1 MPNIGAIDFPNPA
14 FAPDETDLI
23 AISAIDRAGNS
34 LEINPEIEWPK
45 LTAFGSTW
53 DSEVLL
59 AAYRLGMFPMPYEI
73 AGQDSA
79 IGWWSP
85 AERAI
90 FKPSDIV
97 VSTSLRR
104 SFKQFNITM
113 DQDFAAVVRACGDP
127 SRPSG
132 WINQDVIDA
141 YCDLHR
147 QGIAH
152 CVEVWN
158 HDGKLVGGLYGL
170 DLGGV
175 FAAES
180 MFHTQSNASKVA
192 LAFLGQRLSDDSGRI
207 IDTQWLTSH
216 LASMGATTM
225 SRLEY
230 CTALPELLALPA
242 AFATPADS

>member
-1 MPNIGAIDFPNPA
+1 MRSSGVPDFPDPTL
-14 FAPDETDLI
+14 APSDMDLI
-23 AISAIDRAGNS
+23 AISAIDRAGNL
-34 LEINPEIEWPK
+34 LEINPEIDWPK
-45 LTAFGSTW
+45 LTFFGSTW
-53 DSEVLL
+53 DSAVLL
-59 AAYRLGMFPMPYEI
+59 TAYRLGMFPMPYEI
-73 AGQDSA
+73 AGDDDA

-90 FKPSDIV
+90 FKPSDIMI
-97 VSTSLRR
+97 STSLRR
-104 SFKQFNITM
+104 SFKQFKITM
-113 DQDFAAVVRACGDP
+113 DQDFAAVIQACGNP
-127 SRPSG
+127 ARPSG
-132 WINQDVIDA
+132 WINHEVIDA

-192 LAFLGQRLSDDSGRI
+192 LAYLGQQLSDGSGRI
-207 IDTQWLTSH
+207 IDTQWQTPH

-230 CTALPELLALPA
+230 CNVLPGLLELPA
-242 AFATPADS
+242 AFAAPVKK

>member
-1 MPNIGAIDFPNPA
+1 M
-14 FAPDETDLI
+14 DLI
-23 AISAIDRAGNS
+23 AISAIDGAGNL
-34 LEINPEIEWPK
+34 LEIDPEIDWPK
-45 LTAFGSTW
+45 LTFFGSTW

-73 AGQDSA
+73 ASDEDA

-90 FKPSDIV
+90 FIPSAIV

-104 SFKQFNITM
+104 SFKQFKITM

-192 LAFLGQRLSDDSGRI
+192 LAYLGQQLSDGSGRI
-207 IDTQWLTSH
+207 IDTQWQTPH

-225 SRLEY
+225 SRSQY
-230 CTALPELLALPA
+230 CGQLPELLLLPP
-242 AFATPADS
+242 AFT

>member
-1 MPNIGAIDFPNPA
+1 MPTSGVIDFPDPTLAPA
-14 FAPDETDLI
+14 ETDLI
-23 AISAIDRAGNS
+23 AISAIDLAGN
-34 LEINPEIEWPK
+34 LLKINPAMEWPK
-45 LTAFGSTW
+45 LTFFGSTW

-59 AAYRLGMFPMPYEI
+59 AGYRLGMFPMPYEI
-73 AGQDSA
+73 VGQESA

-85 AERAI
+85 VERAI
-90 FKPSDIV
+90 FNPSSIV

-104 SFKQFNITM
+104 SFKQFTITM
-113 DQDFAAVVRACGDP
+113 DQDFVAVIRACGDP
-127 SRPSG
+127 ARPSG
-132 WINQDVIDA
+132 WINEDVIDS
-141 YCDLHR
+141 YCDLHQ

-152 CVEVWN
+152 SVEVWN
-158 HDGKLVGGLYGL
+158 HDGHLVGGLYGL

-192 LAFLGQRLSDDSGRI
+192 LAFLGQRLADDSGRI

-216 LASMGATTM
+216 LASMGATTV

-242 AFATPADS
+242 AFVTPVEN

>member
-1 MPNIGAIDFPNPA
+1 MPNIGAIDFPNPT

-59 AAYRLGMFPMPYEI
+59 AAYQLGMFPMPYEI
-73 AGQDSA
+73 AGDEDA

-97 VSTSLRR
+97 VSTSLSRA
-104 SFKQFNITM
+104 FKKFTITM
-113 DQDFAAVVRACGDP
+113 DRNFAAVIQACGDP
-127 SRPSG
+127 ARPSG
-132 WINQDVIDA
+132 WINQEVIDSF
-141 YCDLHR
+141 CGLH
-147 QGIAH
+147 QLGIAH
-152 CVEVWN
+152 SVEVWN
-158 HDGKLVGGLYGL
+158 LNGDLVGGLYGL

-180 MFHTQSNASKVA
+180 MFHHESNASKVA
-192 LAFLGQRLSDDSGRI
+192 LAYLGQQLSDGSERI
-207 IDTQWLTSH
+207 IDTQWQTPH

-225 SRLEY
+225 SRSQY
-230 CTALPELLALPA
+230 CGQLPDLLLLPTA
-242 AFATPADS
+242 FT

>member
-1 MPNIGAIDFPNPA
+1 MSTSGAIDFPNPA

-23 AISAIDRAGNS
+23 AISAIDRAGNL
-34 LEINPEIEWPK
+34 LEINPAIEWPK
-45 LTAFGSTW
+45 LTFFGSIW

-73 AGQDSA
+73 AGEESA

-90 FKPSDIV
+90 FKPSAIV

-104 SFKQFNITM
+104 SFKQFKITM
-113 DQDFAAVVRACGDP
+113 DQNFAAVIRACGDP
-127 SRPSG
+127 GRPSG
-132 WINQDVIDA
+132 WINQDVIDS
-141 YCDLHR
+141 YCDLY
-147 QGIAH
+147 QKGIAH
-152 CVEVWN
+152 SVEVWN
-158 HDGKLVGGLYGL
+158 HAGQLVGGLYGL

-192 LAFLGQRLSDDSGRI
+192 LAYLGERLTDDSGRI
-207 IDTQWLTSH
+207 IDTQWQTSH
-216 LASMGATTM
+216 LASMGATTV

-230 CTALPELLALPA
+230 CAALPRLLTLPK
-242 AFATPADS
+242 AFVGH

>member
-1 MPNIGAIDFPNPA
+1 MPGSGVPDFPDPTL
-14 FAPDETDLI
+14 APSDMDLI
-23 AISAIDRAGNS
+23 AISAIDRAGNL

-73 AGQDSA
+73 DGQDSA

-97 VSTSLRR
+97 VSTSLSRA
-104 SFKQFNITM
+104 FKKFTITM
-113 DQDFAAVVRACGDP
+113 DRNFAAVIQACGDP
-127 SRPSG
+127 ARPSG
-132 WINQDVIDA
+132 WINQEVIDSF
-141 YCDLHR
+141 CGLH
-147 QGIAH
+147 QLGIAH
-152 CVEVWN
+152 SVEVWN
-158 HDGKLVGGLYGL
+158 LNGDLVGGLYGL

-180 MFHTQSNASKVA
+180 MFHNESNASKVA
-192 LAFLGQRLSDDSGRI
+192 LAYLGQQLSDGSGRI
-207 IDTQWLTSH
+207 IDTQWQTPH

-225 SRLEY
+225 SRSQY
-230 CTALPELLALPA
+230 CGQLPDLLLLPTA
-242 AFATPADS
+242 FT

>member
-1 MPNIGAIDFPNPA
+1 MSNIGEIDFPNPA
-14 FAPDETDLI
+14 FAPGETDLI
-23 AISAIDRAGNS
+23 AISAIDLAGNL
-34 LEINPEIEWPK
+34 LEINPELEWPK
-45 LTAFGSTW
+45 LTFFGSTW

-59 AAYRLGMFPMPYEI
+59 TAYRLGLFPMPYEI
-73 AGQDSA
+73 TGQECA

-85 AERAI
+85 VERAI
-90 FKPSDIV
+90 FKPSEIV

-104 SFKQFNITM
+104 SFKRFKITM

-132 WINQDVIDA
+132 WINEDVIEA
-141 YCDLHR
+141 YCGLHR

-152 CVEVWN
+152 SVEVWN
-158 HDGKLVGGLYGL
+158 QGGQLVGGLYGL

-180 MFHTQSNASKVA
+180 MFHTQSDASKVA
-192 LAFLGQRLSDDSGRI
+192 LAFLGQRLSDGTGRI

-216 LASMGATTM
+216 LAYMGATTV

-230 CTALPELLALPA
+230 CNALPGLLALPP
-242 AFATPADS
+242 AFAALMET

>member
-45 LTAFGSTW
+45 LTSFGSTW

-59 AAYRLGMFPMPYEI
+59 AAYQLGMFPMPYEI
-73 AGQDSA
+73 DGQDSA

-90 FKPSDIV
+90 FRPSDIV
-97 VSTSLRR
+97 VSTSLSRA
-104 SFKQFNITM
+104 FKKFTITM
-113 DQDFAAVVRACGDP
+113 DRNFAAVIQACGDP
-127 SRPSG
+127 ARPSG
-132 WINQDVIDA
+132 WINQEVIDSF
-141 YCDLHR
+141 CGLH
-147 QGIAH
+147 QLGIAH
-152 CVEVWN
+152 SVEVWN
-158 HDGKLVGGLYGL
+158 LNGDLVGGLYGL

-180 MFHTQSNASKVA
+180 MFHNESNASKVA
-192 LAFLGQRLSDDSGRI
+192 LAYLGQQLSDGSGRI
-207 IDTQWLTSH
+207 IDTQWQTPH

-225 SRLEY
+225 SRSQY
-230 CTALPELLALPA
+230 CGQLPDLLLLPTA
-242 AFATPADS
+242 FT

>member
-1 MPNIGAIDFPNPA
+1 MSGSAVPDFPDPTL
-14 FAPDETDLI
+14 APSDMDLI
-23 AISAIDRAGNS
+23 AISAIDRAGNL
-34 LEINPEIEWPK
+34 LEINPAIDWPK
-45 LTAFGSTW
+45 LTFFGSTW
-53 DSEVLL
+53 DSAVLL
-59 AAYRLGMFPMPYEI
+59 TAYRLGMFPMPYEMD
-73 AGQDSA
+73 GQDSA

-90 FKPSDIV
+90 FRPSAIV

-104 SFKQFNITM
+104 SFKQFKITM
-113 DQDFAAVVRACGDP
+113 DQDFAAVIQACGNP
-127 SRPSG
+127 VRPSG
-132 WINQDVIDA
+132 WINQEVIDA

-170 DLGGV
+170 DLGGI

-192 LAFLGQRLSDDSGRI
+192 LAYLGQQLSDGSGRI
-207 IDTQWLTSH
+207 IDTQWQTPH
-216 LASMGATTM
+216 LAFMGATTM
-225 SRLEY
+225 SRSQY
-230 CTALPELLALPA
+230 CGQLPELLLLPP
-242 AFATPADS
+242 AFT

>member
-1 MPNIGAIDFPNPA
+1 MPSTGVNDFPNPA

-23 AISAIDRAGNS
+23 AISAIDLAGNL
-34 LEINPEIEWPK
+34 LEINPEIQWPK
-45 LTAFGSTW
+45 LTYFGSTW

-59 AAYRLGMFPMPYEI
+59 TAYRLGMFPMPYEI
-73 AGQDSA
+73 SGQECA

-90 FKPSDIV
+90 FKPSAIV

-104 SFKQFNITM
+104 SFKQFEITM

-127 SRPSG
+127 TRPSG
-132 WINQDVIDA
+132 WINEDVIDA
-141 YCDLHR
+141 YCGLHQ

-152 CVEVWN
+152 SVEVWN
-158 HDGKLVGGLYGL
+158 HAGQLVGGLYGL

-192 LAFLGQRLSDDSGRI
+192 LAFLGQRLCDGSGRI

-216 LASMGATTM
+216 LASMGASTV

-230 CTALPELLALPA
+230 CAALPELLALST
-242 AFATPADS
+242 AF